1 MVAGRGW
8 KEWKMRSS
16 CFIEFQFYKTKRV
29 MGLHDGDGCTLI

>member
-16 CFIEFQFYKTKRV
+16 CFIEFQFYKMKV
-29 MGLHDGDGCTLI
+29 MGIYDGDGCTVM